1 MKVLILGSG
10 GREHALAHA
19 IAASPQLTGLFV
31 APGNAGTQAL
41 AQNLPLALD
50 DHQAVVDCCRE
61 REIDLVVVGPEA
73 PLVAGLADD
82 LRGQGIAVVGP
93 SAAAAQLEGSKAFVK
108 RLAEV
113 NGIPTAASVTCDTAR
128 DALSALADFD
138 LPVVIK
144 ADGLAAGKGVIIA
157 QTRSEAEDAISACF
171 AGSFGAAGSRVLV
184 EEFLTGEEISCF
196 ALCHG
201 LDYRWLGS
209 AQDHK
214 RVGEGDTG
222 PNTGGMG
229 AYTPAP
235 CLTPVLEERIRV
247 EIIEPTLAGMVAEGT
262 PFTGILFAGI
272 MLTRNGPQLLEYN
285 VRFGDPEA
293 QVILPVL
300 GHDALVLF
308 HAAGRGQIAG
318 LPETL
323 PPARQHALTV
333 VLAAEGYPGSYRRG
347 SAIGM
352 PEALVEGLQEQ
363 TQTIVF
369 HAGTRQDG
377 ETLRADGGRVLA
389 VTGLGSTL
397 QAAQE
402 RAYRAVTAIDWPEG
416 FYRRDIGWRA
426 LSPITGASSA
436 PTAITATT
444 TTNTTEQEGSALHD
458 ELSRRQ
464 DQAYS

>member
-19 IAASPQLTGLFV
+19 IAASPKLTELYI

-41 AQNLPLALD
+41 AQNLPLALN
-50 DHQAVVDCCRE
+50 DHAAIGACCRE
-61 REIDLVVVGPEA
+61 HGIDLVVVGPEA
-73 PLVAGLADD
+73 PLVTGLADD

-93 SAAAAQLEGSKAFVK
+93 SAAAAELEGSKAFVK
-108 RLAEV
+108 RLAED
-113 NGIPTAASVTCDTAR
+113 NGIPTAASVTCDNAQE
-128 DALSALADFD
+128 ALSALAGFD

-157 QTRSEAEDAISACF
+157 QTRPEAEDAVRACF
-171 AGSFGAAGSRVLV
+171 AGSFGAAGSRVVV

-235 CLTPVLEERIRV
+235 CLTPALEAQVRSA
-247 EIIEPTLAGMVAEGT
+247 IIEPTLAAMVAAGT
-262 PFTGILFAGI
+262 PFNGILFAGI
-272 MLTRNGPQLLEYN
+272 MLTASGPQLLEYN
-285 VRFGDPEA
+285 VRLGDPEA
-293 QVILPVL
+293 QAILPVL
-300 GHDALVLF
+300 GHDALALF
-308 HAAGRGQIAG
+308 DAAARGRIAE

-323 PPARQHALTV
+323 APARQHALTV
-333 VLAAEGYPGSYRRG
+333 VMAAKGYPGDYERG
-347 SAIGM
+347 STIGL
-352 PEALVEGLQEQ
+352 PAVLSGGSEAQAQELA
-363 TQTIVF
+363 QTIIF

-389 VTGLGSTL
+389 VTGLGSSL
-397 QAAQE
+397 QAARE
-402 RAYRAVTAIDWPEG
+402 RAYTAVAAIDWPEG

-426 LSPITGASSA
+426 FAPGDGAGAA
-436 PTAITATT
+436 PSNTT
-444 TTNTTEQEGSALHD
+444 TETTTTEQEG
-458 ELSRRQ
+458 
-464 DQAYS
+464 

>member
-1 MKVLILGSG
+1 MKVLILGCG

-19 IAASPQLTGLFV
+19 MAASPRLTELFI

-50 DHQAVVDCCRE
+50 DHGGIGECCRE
-61 REIDLVVVGPEA
+61 LGIDLVVVGPEA
-73 PLVAGLADD
+73 PLVAGLVDD

-108 RLAEV
+108 RLADE
-113 NGIPTAASVTCDTAR
+113 NGIPTAASVTCDNAP
-128 DALSALADFD
+128 DALSALAGFD

-157 QTRSEAEDAISACF
+157 QTRTEAEDAVRACF
-171 AGSFGAAGSRVLV
+171 EGSFGAAGSRVVV

-235 CLTPVLEERIRV
+235 CLTLALEVQVRS
-247 EIIEPTLAGMVAEGT
+247 EIIEPTLAGMVAAGT

-272 MLTRNGPQLLEYN
+272 MLTATGPQLLEYN

-293 QVILPVL
+293 QAILPVL
-300 GHDALVLF
+300 GHDVLELF
-308 HAAGRGQIAG
+308 EAAAQGQIAT

-323 PPARQHALTV
+323 APARQHALTV
-333 VLAAEGYPGSYRRG
+333 VMAAKGYPGGYQRG
-347 SAIGM
+347 SAIGL
-352 PEALVEGLQEQ
+352 PAVPAVGLHEQ
-363 TQTIVF
+363 TQEPVKTIIF

-389 VTGLGSTL
+389 VTGLGSSL
-397 QAAQE
+397 QAARE

-426 LSPITGASSA
+426 FAPGDGAG
-436 PTAITATT
+436 PTT
-444 TTNTTEQEGSALHD
+444 TIDTTETHTTTTEQEG
-458 ELSRRQ
+458 
-464 DQAYS
+464 